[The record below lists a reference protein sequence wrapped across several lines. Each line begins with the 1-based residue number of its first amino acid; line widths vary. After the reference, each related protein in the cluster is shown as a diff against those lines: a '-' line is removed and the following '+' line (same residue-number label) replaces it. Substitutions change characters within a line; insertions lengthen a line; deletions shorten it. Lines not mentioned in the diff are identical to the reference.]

1 MPGHVYDKNNRKMT
15 KKAIEKKMKKTK
27 DKLMRK
33 RLDKERYLIRK
44 AGQDEKA
51 YEEDK
56 SDEETMFSKGIK
68 YGIF

>member
-1 MPGHVYDKNNRKMT
+1 M
-15 KKAIEKKMKKTK
+15 EKKLKKLK

-44 AGQDEKA
+44 AERDEKT

>member
-1 MPGHVYDKNNRKMT
+1 MT
-15 KKAIEKKMKKTK
+15 KKAIEKKMKKLK
-27 DKLMRK
+27 GKLMRK

-44 AGQDEKA
+44 AGRDEKT